1 MMNVHLLIIDPQNDF
16 CDPSTG
22 ALYVAGADEDMNR
35 LADMIDRLGDSISD
49 IHVTLDSHH
58 LNDIAHPNWW
68 RDSAGNPPS
77 PFTIITADD
86 VEKQVWTTTV
96 PSLYRRSLEY
106 VKSLESNKRY
116 PLCIWP
122 PHCLIGTSG
131 AAIWPRL
138 MQSLNNWNANQFMQ
152 VDFVTKGSN
161 VFTEHYSAIK
171 ADVPDPIDPTTQINT
186 RLISALQ
193 SADLIAIAGE
203 ASSHCVANTVR
214 DIADAFGD
222 DSYVKKLV
230 FITDAS
236 SPVGGFESF
245 SDDFIKEMTGRG
257 MQIST
262 TADFLL
268 RQTAN
273 V

>member
-1 MMNVHLLIIDPQNDF
+1 MNVHLLIIDPQNDF

-22 ALYVAGADEDMNR
+22 TLYVAGADGDMNR
-35 LADMIDRLGDSISD
+35 LADMIDRLGSSISD

-58 LNDIAHPNWW
+58 YNDIAHPNWW
-68 RDSAGNPPS
+68 RDSAGNPPV
-77 PFTIITADD
+77 PLTIISAQD
-86 VEKQVWTTTV
+86 VESQVWSTTN
-96 PSLYRRSLEY
+96 PKLYRRSLEY
-106 VKSLESNKRY
+106 VRSLEANNRY

-122 PHCLIGTSG
+122 PHCLIGTPG
-131 AAIWPRL
+131 AAVWPRL
-138 MQSLNNWNANQFMQ
+138 MTSLNKWAEDEFAQ

-161 VFTEHYSAIK
+161 VFTEHYSAVK
-171 ADVPDPIDPTTQINT
+171 ADVPDPQDPTTQINT
-186 RLISALQ
+186 RLIDILQ
-193 SADLIAIAGE
+193 SADIIAIAGE

-222 DSYVKKLV
+222 DSYVRKLV
-230 FITDAS
+230 FLSDTS

-245 SDDFIKEMTGRG
+245 SDSFITEMTARG

-262 TADFLL
+262 TADFLV
-268 RQTAN
+268 RQPVT